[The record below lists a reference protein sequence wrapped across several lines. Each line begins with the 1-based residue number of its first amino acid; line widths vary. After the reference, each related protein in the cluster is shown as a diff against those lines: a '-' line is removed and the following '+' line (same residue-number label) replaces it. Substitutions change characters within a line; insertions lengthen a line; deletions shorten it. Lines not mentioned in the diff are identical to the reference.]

1 MTTTALRGAIVVPV
15 LSAALVVVVLAG
27 VALAG
32 GTITWTD
39 TVRSIGT
46 HLGLPV
52 TPLSPLAD
60 SVVWQLRLPRV
71 LLAAAAG
78 AGLAVCGCVLQ
89 AVTRNVLAEPYLLG
103 ISSGAS
109 TGAVLVLVLGLGA
122 GSVTLAGGALAGGLL
137 SFALVFA
144 LMGRDTAS
152 TSRVVLTGVV
162 VGQLFSAVTSLVVT
176 AWGDADATR
185 GITYW
190 LLGSLAA
197 ARWSSVA
204 VCAVVVVVATVVF
217 VAVAPA
223 LDAFVF
229 GHDAAVALGID
240 VRLLRIIVLVGAA
253 ATTAAVVAAVG
264 AIGFVGLVVP
274 HAARMLV
281 GPGHRLLLPVSAL
294 AGGVFLVVADLARR
308 LAFAPHQIPVGVVT
322 ALIGVPT
329 FLVVLRRGQRA

>member
-1 MTTTALRGAIVVPV
+1 MV
-15 LSAALVVVVLAG
+15 
-27 VALAG
+27 
-32 GTITWTD
+32 
-39 TVRSIGT
+39 
-46 HLGLPV
+46 
-52 TPLSPLAD
+52 
-60 SVVWQLRLPRV
+60 
-71 LLAAAAG
+71 
-78 AGLAVCGCVLQ
+78 
-89 AVTRNVLAEPYLLG
+89 
-103 ISSGAS
+103 
-109 TGAVLVLVLGLGA
+109 
-122 GSVTLAGGALAGGLL
+122 GGLV

-197 ARWSSVA
+197 ARWSSVV
-204 VCAVVVVVATVVF
+204 VCTVVVVLATVVF

-240 VRLLRIIVLVGAA
+240 VRVLRIVVLVGAA

-294 AGGVFLVVADLARR
+294 AGAVFLVVADLAGR
-308 LAFAPHQIPVGVVT
+308 LALAPHQIPVGVVT

>member
-1 MTTTALRGAIVVPV
+1 MNPSALRAGAVAPALAVT
-15 LSAALVVVVLAG
+15 LVVVVVAG
-27 VALAG
+27 VTMAG
-32 GTITWTD
+32 GSITWTE
-39 TVRSIGT
+39 TVRSIAD

-52 TPLSPLAD
+52 TPLPRLAD

-109 TGAVLVLVLGLGA
+109 TGAVLVIVLGLGA
-122 GSVTLAGGALAGGLL
+122 GSVTLAGGALVGGVV

-144 LMGRDTAS
+144 LMGRDTAD

-162 VGQLFSAVTSLVVT
+162 VGQLFAAVTSLVVT
-176 AWGDADATR
+176 SWGDADATR

-197 ARWSSVA
+197 ARWSSVV
-204 VCAVVVVVATVVF
+204 VCVVVVVVATGVF
-217 VAVAPA
+217 VLLAPA
-223 LDAFVF
+223 LDAFAF
-229 GHDAAVALGID
+229 GHDAAVSLGID
-240 VRLLRIIVLVGAA
+240 VRLLRVTVLVGAA
-253 ATTAAVVAAVG
+253 ATTAAIVAAVG

-274 HAARMLV
+274 HAARMTV

-294 AGGVFLVVADLARR
+294 AGAVFLVVADLVGR
-308 LAFAPHQIPVGVVT
+308 LALAPHQIPVGVVT
-322 ALIGVPT
+322 ALVGVPA
-329 FLVVLRRGQRA
+329 FLVLLRRGQRS

>member
-1 MTTTALRGAIVVPV
+1 MTPTALRGALVVPV
-15 LSAALVVVVLAG
+15 LAAALVGVVVAG
-27 VALAG
+27 VTLAG
-32 GTITWTD
+32 GSITWVETL
-39 TVRSIGT
+39 RSIGT

-52 TPLSPLAD
+52 MPLSPLSD

-109 TGAVLVLVLGLGA
+109 TGAVLVLVLGIGA
-122 GSVTLAGGALAGGLL
+122 GSVTLAGGALVGGLV

-176 AWGDADATR
+176 AFGDADATR

-204 VCAVVVVVATVVF
+204 VCAVVVVAATVMF

-240 VRLLRIIVLVGAA
+240 VRLLRIVVLVGAA
-253 ATTAAVVAAVG
+253 AVTAAIVAAVG

-294 AGGVFLVVADLARR
+294 AGAVFLVVADLAGR

>member
-1 MTTTALRGAIVVPV
+1 MNPSALRAGAVAPALAVT
-15 LSAALVVVVLAG
+15 LVVVVVAG
-27 VALAG
+27 VTMAG
-32 GTITWTD
+32 GSITWTE
-39 TVRSIGT
+39 TVRSIAD

-52 TPLSPLAD
+52 TPLPRLAD

-109 TGAVLVLVLGLGA
+109 TGAVLVIVLGLGA
-122 GSVTLAGGALAGGLL
+122 GSVTLAGGALVGGVV

-144 LMGRDTAS
+144 LMGRDTAD

-162 VGQLFSAVTSLVVT
+162 VGQLFAAVTSLVVT

-197 ARWSSVA
+197 ARWSSVV
-204 VCAVVVVVATVVF
+204 VCVVVVVVATGVF
-217 VAVAPA
+217 VLLAPA
-223 LDAFVF
+223 LDAFAF
-229 GHDAAVALGID
+229 GHDAAVSLGID
-240 VRLLRIIVLVGAA
+240 VRLLRVTVLVGAA
-253 ATTAAVVAAVG
+253 ATTAAIVAAVG

-274 HAARMLV
+274 HAARMTV

-294 AGGVFLVVADLARR
+294 AGAVFLVVADLVGR
-308 LAFAPHQIPVGVVT
+308 LALAPHQIPVGVVT
-322 ALIGVPT
+322 ALVGVPA
-329 FLVVLRRGQRA
+329 FLVLLRRGQRS